1 MPGISATISVA
12 LKEFSLNVD
21 FAVDGGRIALLGA
34 NGSGKTTLLKA
45 LLGIYRPE
53 RGCICLGD
61 SVVFDSSKRIN
72 WGPEYRQIGYVPQTY
87 GLFPHMNVW
96 ENVAFALGSKA
107 SRTKR
112 SEIKQASLD
121 LLKTWGVDELAY
133 RNPGGLSGGERQR
146 VALARALAVQP
157 RWLFLDEPFAALDVR
172 IRGPL
177 RKRLLD
183 YLSREN
189 CNLLFVTH
197 DWGDVLALATH
208 VLVLDFGCTYYFG
221 TIDEVLKNYGAN
233 VPQFVTSL
241 IEREQLS

>member
-21 FAVDGGRIALLGA
+21 FALSGGRIALLGA

-45 LLGIYRPE
+45 LLGIHRPE
-53 RGCICLGD
+53 RGRICLGE

-72 WGPEYRQIGYVPQTY
+72 WSPEYRQIGYVPQTY

-96 ENVAFALGSKA
+96 ENIAFALGSKPG
-107 SRTKR
+107 RIKR
-112 SEIKQASLD
+112 SEIKRTSLE
-121 LLKTWGVDELAY
+121 LLKNWGVDELAF
-133 RNPGGLSGGERQR
+133 RNPSGLSGGERQR

-157 RWLFLDEPFAALDVR
+157 QWLLLDEPFAALDVQ

-177 RKRLLD
+177 RKSLLD
-183 YLSREN
+183 YVSQEN

-197 DWGDVLALATH
+197 DWRDVLALATH
-208 VLVLDFGCTYYFG
+208 ILVLDSGQAHYFG
-221 TIDEVLKNYGAN
+221 KIDEVLDGGSENI
-233 VPQFVTSL
+233 PSFVMSL
-241 IEREQLS
+241 IEMEHHS